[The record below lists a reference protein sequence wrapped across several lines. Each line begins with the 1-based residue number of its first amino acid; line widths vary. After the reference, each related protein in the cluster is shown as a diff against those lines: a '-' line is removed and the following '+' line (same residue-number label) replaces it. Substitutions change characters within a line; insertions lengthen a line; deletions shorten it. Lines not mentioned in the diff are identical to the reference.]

1 MSVLSSNRSAVDAPL
16 SQTPTMQIGT
26 KDAKLTR
33 TAKEFESIL
42 LGQWL
47 QGAES
52 SFGSVPGGENDSD
65 AGDEQVKGFAV
76 QQLAKSLSDSGG
88 IGIAKLVLKALDQP
102 ASTSA
107 AAHEVHGGAFRC
119 PARHYSRSFLML
131 LTHWVITLFLLQQ

>member
-16 SQTPTMQIGT
+16 NQTPTAQSGT

-65 AGDEQVKGFAV
+65 AGDEQMKGFAV
-76 QQLAKSLSDSGG
+76 QQLAKSFSDSGG

-102 ASTSA
+102 ASASSA
-107 AAHEVHGGAFRC
+107 MHEVHGGAFR
-119 PARHYSRSFLML
+119 
-131 LTHWVITLFLLQQ
+131 